1 MLETSKLCRVRI
13 VTDCNMYG
21 VEDVNEETLIKV
33 LDLKEIYYDLLN
45 NSKIIVE
52 DKRLTAVS
60 ESRLLSILILDQ
72 KLVWSRIIDCQETM
86 KY

>member
-45 NSKIIVE
+45 NSKIIIE

>member
-1 MLETSKLCRVRI
+1 M
-13 VTDCNMYG
+13 
-21 VEDVNEETLIKV
+21 KV